1 MKNTKK
7 MLPLVVLVIVMA
19 VLVVLLAVLQRGDD
33 TTDATLPLC
42 SFAVED
48 IDRLAYAGNNQ
59 DVTLVKNSS
68 GDWMLESDPTLPL
81 DQTKTASLVAVSY
94 THLDRQP
101 HLCTGNSRPLVQPRL
116 GRPAAPEAV

>member
-33 TTDATLPLC
+33 TTDVTLPLC

-81 DQTKTASLVAVSY
+81 DQTKTASLVESY
-94 THLDRQP
+94 ANLTAQRQA
-101 HLCTGNSRPLVQPRL
+101 GGQ
-116 GRPAAPEAV
+116 

>member
-42 SFAVED
+42 NFAVED

-81 DQTKTASLVAVSY
+81 DQTKTASLVESYASWRAV
-94 THLDRQP
+94 T
-101 HLCTGNSRPLVQPRL
+101 
-116 GRPAAPEAV
+116 

>member
-42 SFAVED
+42 NFAVED
-48 IDRLAYAGNNQ
+48 IDRPPTRATTRCDAGQ
-59 DVTLVKNSS
+59 KQLRR
-68 GDWMLESDPTLPL
+68 L
-81 DQTKTASLVAVSY
+81 DAELTQHCHWTRRK
-94 THLDRQP
+94 P
-101 HLCTGNSRPLVQPRL
+101 
-116 GRPAAPEAV
+116 PAL